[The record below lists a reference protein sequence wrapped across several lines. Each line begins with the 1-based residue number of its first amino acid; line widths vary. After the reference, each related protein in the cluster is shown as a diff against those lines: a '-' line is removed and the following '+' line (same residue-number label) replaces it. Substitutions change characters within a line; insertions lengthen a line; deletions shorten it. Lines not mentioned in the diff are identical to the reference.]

1 MQNKKKKRQ
10 VTSSQGLIEDVQN
23 FTVWLQKTA
32 WTTAGEYISVV
43 LTWTNLYGVFYL
55 LYTSINLALNE
66 LFWQIV
72 TNTSAVSSTDWVVHT
87 QLCKLRDTW
96 GLFVLVD

>member
-43 LTWTNLYGVFYL
+43 LTWTNL
-55 LYTSINLALNE
+55 
-66 LFWQIV
+66 
-72 TNTSAVSSTDWVVHT
+72 
-87 QLCKLRDTW
+87 
-96 GLFVLVD
+96 